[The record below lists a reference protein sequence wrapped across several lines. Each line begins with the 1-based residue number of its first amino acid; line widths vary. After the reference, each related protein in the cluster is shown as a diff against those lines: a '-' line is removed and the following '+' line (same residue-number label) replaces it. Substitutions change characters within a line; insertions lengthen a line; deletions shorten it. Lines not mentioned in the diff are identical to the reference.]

1 MRRIWLTPA
10 LVLGA
15 LWLWGCSDGD
25 RALPPEY
32 RRIEVPD
39 ERLSSAGAR
48 RRGRDLFLQHCALC
62 HGERADGRG
71 VRRNLSSQPADFT
84 DPVWRHSTSPRRVYH
99 AIREGVPGTAMASWK
114 IFSEEETWD
123 LTAYVLAVAEDSGR
137 R

>member
-1 MRRIWLTPA
+1 MRRRWLTPA

-15 LWLWGCSDGD
+15 LSLWGCSDGD
-25 RALPPEY
+25 GALPPEY
-32 RRIEVPD
+32 RGIDVPD

-48 RRGRDLFLQHCALC
+48 RRGSDLFLQHCALC

-123 LTAYVLAVAEDSGR
+123 LTAYVLGVAEDSGPR
-137 R
+137 